1 MGEKPTGAAT
11 LSSVRP
17 IALLSAAAFVSTATV
32 RVADPLLPLVAHEF
46 SVTPAGAS
54 VIATSAALAYGLCQ
68 IFYGSLGD
76 RFGKYTVIAV
86 ATFFSALL
94 TASAALADSLM
105 LLGVLRFLSGA
116 FAAAVIPLSIA
127 HIGDTVSYEGRQTV
141 LARFLSGPILGVLFG
156 QAFGGVFADHFGW
169 RGIFLV
175 LGALYLVID
184 LLLWIDVYSPRVDD
198 RGSGKMN
205 F

>member
-46 SVTPAGAS
+46 GVTPAGAS

-76 RFGKYTVIAV
+76 RFGQCTLIGV
-86 ATFFSALL
+86 ATLFSAPL
-94 TASAALADSLM
+94 TA
-105 LLGVLRFLSGA
+105 
-116 FAAAVIPLSIA
+116 AAA
-127 HIGDTVSYEGRQTV
+127 R
-141 LARFLSGPILGVLFG
+141 
-156 QAFGGVFADHFGW
+156 AD
-169 RGIFLV
+169 R
-175 LGALYLVID
+175 
-184 LLLWIDVYSPRVDD
+184 LLR
-198 RGSGKMN
+198 
-205 F
+205 